1 MVSAEFSGPPM
12 RRADRLFRLT
22 LLLGRGRV
30 LTGDQLAERVGVSKR
45 TVYRDIRDL
54 SRSGVPID
62 GEAGVGF
69 RLRGGYQI
77 PPLMFTPEEI
87 QALVFGA
94 RLVQSCADDG
104 LQAAADNVLAK
115 VDAVLPARLKPML
128 DDPGLLVPDF
138 RVSPEVKRALRALRR
153 AVSERRMISFRY
165 TLGDGSTIAPRVRPM
180 CLRYIGGTWPLGGW
194 SEIEA
199 AFRVFRLYRI
209 QALDITGER
218 FASQRG
224 RSLADF
230 LAAAD
235 RLGAG
240 A

>member
-1 MVSAEFSGPPM
+1 M
-12 RRADRLFRLT
+12 RRADRLFQVT

-30 LTGDQLAERVGVSKR
+30 LTGHRLAERLGVSTR

-54 SRSGVPID
+54 SRSGVPIE

-69 RLRGGYQI
+69 RLGSGYQI
-77 PPLMFTPEEI
+77 PPLMVTPDEI

-94 RLVQSCADDG
+94 RLVQSCADEG
-104 LQAAADNVLAK
+104 LHAAAEDVLAK
-115 VDAVLPARLKPML
+115 VDAVLPAHLKPML
-128 DDPGLLVPDF
+128 ADPRLVVPDF
-138 RVSPEVKRALRALRR
+138 RVSPDVKRALRELRE
-153 AVSERRMISFRY
+153 AVARNRIVTFSY
-165 TLGDGSTIAPRVRPM
+165 TQGDGSVIRPRVWPL
-180 CLRYIGGTWPLGGW
+180 CLRYLSGTWTLGGW
-194 SEIEA
+194 SDLES

-209 QALDITGER
+209 QGLAVTGGR
-218 FASQRG
+218 FRVERG
-224 RSLADF
+224 RTLADF

>member
-1 MVSAEFSGPPM
+1 M
-12 RRADRLFRLT
+12 RRADRLFQIT
-22 LLLGRGRV
+22 LLLGRRKM
-30 LTGDQLAERVGVSKR
+30 LTGDQLAERLSVSKR
-45 TVYRDIRDL
+45 TVYRDILDL
-54 SRSGVPID
+54 SRSGVPIE

-69 RLRGGYQI
+69 RLRGGYLI

-104 LQAAADNVLAK
+104 LHAAAEGVLAK
-115 VDAVLPARLKPML
+115 IDAVLPANMKSML
-128 DDPGLLVPDF
+128 EDPGLLAPDF
-138 RVSPEVKRALRALRR
+138 RVSSEVKRALRELRG
-153 AVSERRMISFRY
+153 AVSERRIVAFRY
-165 TLGDGSTIAPRVRPM
+165 TQGDGSDITPRVWPM
-180 CLRYIGGTWPLGGW
+180 CMRYISGTWTLGGW
-194 SEIEA
+194 SDLES

-209 QALDITGER
+209 QELAVTGER
-218 FASQRG
+218 FGFERG
-224 RSLADF
+224 RTLADF

>member
-1 MVSAEFSGPPM
+1 M
-12 RRADRLFRLT
+12 RRADRLFQLT
-22 LLLGRGRV
+22 LLLGRGKI
-30 LTGDQLAERVGVSKR
+30 LTGDQLAERLSVSKR
-45 TVYRDIRDL
+45 TVYRDIQDL
-54 SRSGVPID
+54 SLSGVPIE

-94 RLVQSCADDG
+94 RLVQSCADEG
-104 LQAAADNVLAK
+104 LNAAAEDVLAK
-115 VDAVLPARLKPML
+115 VDAVLPGHLKRML
-128 DDPGLLVPDF
+128 EDPGLLVPDF
-138 RVSPEVKRALRALRR
+138 RVSPEVKRALRELRG
-153 AVSERRMISFRY
+153 AVSGRQIIAFRY
-165 TLGDGSTIAPRVRPM
+165 TQGDGSVITPRVRPM
-180 CLRYIGGTWPLGGW
+180 CLRYISGTWTLGGW
-194 SEIEA
+194 SDLES

-209 QALDITGER
+209 QELTITGER
-218 FASQRG
+218 FGFEHG
-224 RSLADF
+224 RTLADF